1 VHSEAP
7 TRELT
12 LDEAIDVAILLQKN
26 EQLAEAAEVYRR
38 VIEAVPDHPRALHYA
53 GVLAHQ
59 QGRNDEAI
67 ALLEKSLALA
77 PQADGYSN
85 LGIVLQAAGKLESAI
100 AAYRRAIA
108 IDPSHANAYSNLG
121 VVLRATGRP
130 SESEAAYRRAIQ
142 LNPRHI
148 DAYTNLGILLNALN
162 RTEEAARC
170 FSTVI
175 TLRPRHRDARKLLA
189 IAYCTLG
196 ETGEAVR
203 VYKEWLEEEPDDPIA
218 LHMLAACTGRHV
230 PLRASDAF
238 IEQTFDRFASSFE
251 SQLERLSYRAPA
263 LVAAMLE
270 DAGLDRSKRLNVLDA
285 GCGTGLCGPL
295 ITPYARR
302 LVGVDLSGGML
313 ARAKERNLYH
323 ELLQSE
329 LTKYLRENNGA
340 FDLIVSADTLVYFG
354 DLREVVAVAANALR
368 ADGHLVF
375 TLERAPDGET
385 HVGYRLES
393 HGRYSHD
400 RSYVE
405 QLLGAVGLQ
414 TKIIYADLRTEAG
427 MPVRGLLVRATK
439 SILSLEASC

>member
-7 TRELT
+7 ARELT

-26 EQLAEAAEVYRR
+26 EQLAAASEVYRR
-38 VIEAVPDHPRALHYA
+38 VIEAAPEHPRALHYA

-59 QGRNDEAI
+59 QGRTDEAI
-67 ALLEKSLALA
+67 ALLEKSLTLA
-77 PQADGYSN
+77 PEQADGYSN
-85 LGIVLQAAGKLESAI
+85 LGIVLQAAGKLELAV
-100 AAYRRAIA
+100 ATYQRAIA

-121 VVLRATGRP
+121 VVLRATGRT
-130 SESEAAYRRAIQ
+130 SESETAYREAIR

-175 TLRPRHRDARKLLA
+175 TLGPRHREARKLLA
-189 IAYCTLG
+189 LAHCTLG
-196 ETGEAVR
+196 ETGEAIKL
-203 VYKEWLEEEPDDPIA
+203 YEKWLEEEPDDPIA

-230 PLRASDAF
+230 PLRASNAF
-238 IEQTFDRFASSFE
+238 IERTFNSFASSFE
-251 SQLERLSYRAPA
+251 SKLQRLSYRAPA

-270 DAGLDRSKRLNVLDA
+270 DAGLARSKHLDVLDA

-295 ITPYARR
+295 IAFYARR

-313 ARAKERNLYH
+313 AHAKQKNVYD
-323 ELLQSE
+323 ELLQAE
-329 LTKYLRENNGA
+329 LTTYLRENGGA

-354 DLREVVAVAANALR
+354 DLREVIAVAAGALR
-368 ADGHLVF
+368 PDGRLAF
-375 TLERAPDGET
+375 TLERAREGET
-385 HVGYRLES
+385 SVGYRLES
-393 HGRYSHD
+393 HGRYSHV

-405 QLLGAVGLQ
+405 QVLGAVGLQ
-414 TKIIYADLRTEAG
+414 PTIVDADLRTEAG
-427 MPVRGLLVRATK
+427 APVQGLVVRATK
-439 SILSLEASC
+439 TQ

>member
-1 VHSEAP
+1 MPASSSNTISRPTKKARDVHSEAP
-7 TRELT
+7 TRELR
-12 LDEAIDVAILLQKN
+12 LDEAIDRALLLQKN
-26 EQLAEAAEVYRR
+26 EPLAEAAEVYRR

-218 LHMLAACTGRHV
+218 LHLLAACTGRHV
-230 PLRASDAF
+230 PLRASDEF

-251 SQLERLSYRAPA
+251 SQLQRLSYRAPT
-263 LVAAMLE
+263 
-270 DAGLDRSKRLNVLDA
+270 LDR
-285 GCGTGLCGPL
+285 
-295 ITPYARR
+295 
-302 LVGVDLSGGML
+302 
-313 ARAKERNLYH
+313 
-323 ELLQSE
+323 QS
-329 LTKYLRENNGA
+329 TR
-340 FDLIVSADTLVYFG
+340 
-354 DLREVVAVAANALR
+354 
-368 ADGHLVF
+368 
-375 TLERAPDGET
+375 
-385 HVGYRLES
+385 
-393 HGRYSHD
+393 
-400 RSYVE
+400 
-405 QLLGAVGLQ
+405 
-414 TKIIYADLRTEAG
+414 
-427 MPVRGLLVRATK
+427 M
-439 SILSLEASC
+439 